1 MLDPLSPE
9 EALRYHR
16 QVILPEI
23 GEEGQRKLRESR
35 VFLAG
40 LGGLGSVSAYYLAA
54 AGVGHLKVVDKD
66 RVELGNLNRQ
76 LLHFTGD
83 IGVSKADS
91 AKKKLQSLN
100 PHCRVEA
107 LHDEFSEDNGGL
119 LVGDAHLIVD
129 GTDNLKTRKILNRVS
144 LKKKIPFFFGGVD
157 GFTGMATTFMPGK
170 TPCFECL
177 FPDGT
182 PDKGP
187 PGVLGPL
194 PGIIG
199 ALQALAVIN
208 FLVGLK
214 NGLLAGR
221 MLYVE
226 GATMN
231 FKMIEMG
238 KNDQCRVCGA
248 ENGLRSVV
256 S

>member
-1 MLDPLSPE
+1 MSGPLSPDE
-9 EALRYHR
+9 SLRYHR
-16 QVILPEI
+16 QVILPQI
-23 GEEGQRKLRESR
+23 GEEGQRTLQRSR
-35 VFLAG
+35 IFLAG

-54 AGVGHLKVVDKD
+54 AGVGQLRAVDKD

-76 LLHFTGD
+76 LLHYTDD
-83 IGVSKADS
+83 IGEKKAKS
-91 AKKKLQSLN
+91 AKRKLHSLN

-107 LHDEFSEDNGGL
+107 LHEAIGEDNGEM

-129 GTDNLKTRKILNRVS
+129 GTDNLETRRILNRVS
-144 LKKKIPFFFGGVD
+144 LKKGIPFFFGGVD
-157 GFTGMATTFMPGK
+157 GLTGMATTFIPDK

-199 ALQALAVIN
+199 SLQALAVIN
-208 FLVGLK
+208 FLVGVPH
-214 NGLLAGR
+214 GLLTGR
-221 MLYVE
+221 MLYVD

-238 KNDQCRVCGA
+238 KNSRCRVCGA
-248 ENGLRSVV
+248 DL
-256 S
+256 